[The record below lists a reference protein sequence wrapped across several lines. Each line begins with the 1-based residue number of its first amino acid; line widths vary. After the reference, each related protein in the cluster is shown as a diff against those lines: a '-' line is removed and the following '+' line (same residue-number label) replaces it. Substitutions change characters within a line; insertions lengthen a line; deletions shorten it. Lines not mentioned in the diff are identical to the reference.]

1 MDAMLTLV
9 TSSFASATSALGASA
24 DFFWDNPVFQ
34 KDSWMGITNFIRF
47 LLTFGGALWFIY
59 VWRAWRM
66 GERVPRRTQK
76 RIAYLLTIVAF
87 GVYFDFFNPH
97 VRYSEYYHRHEFY
110 HYYLGSKYFKE
121 VGYKRLY
128 ECTAIAEI
136 ELGGRNSVADREIR
150 DLRVNLIKPVKDTY
164 ILTHPERCKDHFTP
178 ERWEAFKKD
187 VKWFKS
193 VAAGSY
199 WEGMQKDHGYN
210 PPPVWTMAGKFFGSF
225 APAGDTY
232 FKILAGIDVL
242 LHVLIIVLIRWAFG
256 WRVMAVAT
264 VFWGT
269 NAAANFYWTG
279 GAFLRQDWLFFL
291 VASVCLAR
299 KRYFALAGAAL
310 TWSTLLRVFPIA
322 LFAGWGVMIALQI
335 LKRVRFNASK
345 GEAKGGATKTKSR
358 SAPPWLLPE
367 HKRLIAGCA
376 IAVAVLVPASMAVAG
391 PGSYKAFFEHT
402 LTTHL
407 NTPLTNEMGLK
418 AMLTHTWRGRM
429 RFSRDDNLDDPF
441 EKWKEGRLERAKKMR
456 PVQLAVLLALGLS
469 LIWGLRRTK
478 LLWVAVPL
486 SLPFVPALTNLTCYY
501 YSMFM
506 IAAVL
511 SRNRPPLAP
520 VMMVVAGASQILY
533 IFPGPGFYWIDD
545 RFTAIAWLFFLFA
558 ILIHYTYN
566 RPFSMER
573 LRAWWNGLPEPRGP
587 KPPGRGG
594 SEGSAADLAS
604 AGKG

>member
-9 TSSFASATSALGASA
+9 TSSLASAASAASA
-24 DFFWDNPVFQ
+24 DFFWDHPLF
-34 KDSWMGITNFIRF
+34 KKETWEGITNFIRF
-47 LLTFGGALWFIY
+47 ALTFGGALWFIY

-76 RIAYLLTIVAF
+76 RVAYLLTIVAF

-97 VRYSEYYHRHEFY
+97 SRYSEYYHRHEFY

-128 ECTAIAEI
+128 ECTAIAEV
-136 ELGGRNSVADREIR
+136 ELGRRQAVANREIR

-164 ILTHPERCKDHFTP
+164 ILTDPGQCKDHFAT
-178 ERWEAFKKD
+178 ERWEAFKRD
-187 VKWFKS
+187 VSWFQS

-199 WEGMQKDHGYN
+199 WENMQKDHGYN

-242 LHVLIIVLIRWAFG
+242 LHVLIIAMIRWAFG
-256 WRVMAVAT
+256 WRVMTVAA

-279 GAFLRQDWLFFL
+279 GAFLRQDWLFLL

-310 TWSTLLRVFPIA
+310 TWSALLRVFPAA
-322 LFAGWGVMIALQI
+322 LFAGWGVMIGLQLLKRARFDALQG
-335 LKRVRFNASK
+335 KAQATGK
-345 GEAKGGATKTKSR
+345 GRKGKGR
-358 SAPPWLLPE
+358 EPPAWLLPE
-367 HKRLIAGCA
+367 HRRLLAGCV
-376 IAVAVLVPASMAVAG
+376 IAVGVLVPASMAVAG
-391 PGSYKAFFEHT
+391 TGSYKAFFEHT
-402 LTTHL
+402 LSTHL

-418 AMLTHTWRGRM
+418 AMLTHTWEGRM

-441 EKWKEGRLERAKKMR
+441 QKWKEGRLERAKKMR
-456 PVQLAVLLALGLS
+456 PVQLAIGLGLGLS
-469 LIWGLRRTK
+469 LIWGLRRSK

-506 IAAVL
+506 VAAVL

-520 VMMVVAGASQILY
+520 VMMIVAGASQILY
-533 IFPGPGFYWIDD
+533 IYPGPGFYWIDD
-545 RFTAIAWLFFLFA
+545 RFTSIAWLFFLLA
-558 ILIHYTYN
+558 ILIHYSYN

-573 LRAWWNGLPEPRGP
+573 LKAWWNGLPEPKDRSKAGGKGEGGP
-587 KPPGRGG
+587 ASKLV
-594 SEGSAADLAS
+594 SEGE
-604 AGKG
+604 G